1 MIISYDGTRYFGW
14 EHQPNTDMTIQG
26 KIENVLGAMLSLEAE
41 TAGDRTGETASP
53 SDTAGGRTGETVLS
67 SDTSKTDNGSAADAG
82 DKTGAGVT
90 VIGAGR
96 TAAGV
101 TVNGAGRTDAGVTV
115 IGAGRTD
122 AGVHARAMTANVILD
137 TEKSCDEILA
147 YMNRYLPED
156 ISINKVTEA
165 SPHFHSRYNAKGK
178 TYRYTCWYGDAKP
191 VFDRKYVSVLDKK
204 PDIDRMRE
212 AAALLTGMHDYKSF
226 CGNPRMKKSTVRVVD
241 NIRIEESGNYIRFYY
256 HGNGFLQNM
265 VRIMTGTLIEVGFG
279 RIKPEDIPD
288 IIDAKDRQKA
298 GFTAEAKGLTLM
310 KVDYE

>member
-1 MIISYDGTRYFGW
+1 MKKNIKMIISYDGTRYFGW

-53 SDTAGGRTGETVLS
+53 SEMAGDRTSETALS
-67 SDTSKTDNGSAADAG
+67 SGTSKTDNGSAADAG
-82 DKTGAGVT
+82 GKTG
-90 VIGAGR
+90 
-96 TAAGV
+96 
-101 TVNGAGRTDAGVTV
+101 AGVTV

-178 TYRYTCWYGDAKP
+178 TYRYTCWYGDVKP

-288 IIDAKDRQKA
+288 IIDAKDRQRA